1 MDRNWGELLHF
12 IYTEDEKWQYFK
24 EDPGGIHDNTHPLVQ
39 RTGLRAADVQAALS
53 FLKRHELITEDRD
66 SPIELTKKG
75 FEVAREREY
84 QRNQVQHNF
93 VLMLLTAVIAV
104 SAMTQ
109 AFSAA
114 DIHPFLIQLTLTA
127 LLSLLLGFVI
137 APTARKYLYG

>member
-1 MDRNWGELLHF
+1 MEDRN
-12 IYTEDEKWQYFK
+12 
-24 EDPGGIHDNTHPLVQ
+24 
-39 RTGLRAADVQAALS
+39 S
-53 FLKRHELITEDRD
+53 
-66 SPIELTKKG
+66 SIELTKKG

-104 SAMTQ
+104 SAMTRV
-109 AFSAA
+109 FSAA
-114 DIHPFLIQLTLTA
+114 NIPPFLIQLTLTA